1 MCGLMFGTECPK
13 PGIVDL
19 SENDP
24 YRRKCGLLSDRETRD
39 LSSVDASLGRLYH
52 GDKGVDRPDE
62 VSRADHKE
70 KLQRKRFLSITHKL
84 ERKVTH
90 MENEEME
97 FEEGTAEKTKA
108 WIQENLRVIVSVFI
122 VAAIALGIYSY
133 SDRSLP
139 SDESMIAEEE
149 IISSETTGAEE
160 TGTEEE
166 RTMTETGAE
175 TAPTTV
181 APTETSR
188 ETAGS
193 FVETA
198 SPGDGLTHLARKATA
213 NYLEKNPDSSL
224 TAEHKIYIE
233 DYLRKAVSHKGG
245 VKIGTSVEFQKDL
258 IGQAIAQSKTL
269 SERQLKNLEQYSSRV
284 AEFRK

>member
-1 MCGLMFGTECPK
+1 
-13 PGIVDL
+13 
-19 SENDP
+19 
-24 YRRKCGLLSDRETRD
+24 
-39 LSSVDASLGRLYH
+39 
-52 GDKGVDRPDE
+52 
-62 VSRADHKE
+62 
-70 KLQRKRFLSITHKL
+70 
-84 ERKVTH
+84 
-90 MENEEME
+90 MENEEMD

-139 SDESMIAEEE
+139 SDESMTADETSVSSEATEAEEE
-149 IISSETTGAEE
+149 GMEAEE
-160 TGTEEE
+160 VE
-166 RTMTETGAE
+166 AE
-175 TAPTTV
+175 PVSGQETV

-198 SPGDGLTHLARKATA
+198 ERGDGLTHLARKATA

-224 TAEHKIYIE
+224 TVEHRIYIE
-233 DYLRKAVSHKGG
+233 DYLRKAVTHEGG
-245 VKIGTSVEFQKDL
+245 VKIGTSVEFSKDL

-269 SERQLKNLEQYSSRV
+269 SEGQLKNLEKYSSRV

>member
-1 MCGLMFGTECPK
+1 
-13 PGIVDL
+13 
-19 SENDP
+19 
-24 YRRKCGLLSDRETRD
+24 
-39 LSSVDASLGRLYH
+39 
-52 GDKGVDRPDE
+52 
-62 VSRADHKE
+62 
-70 KLQRKRFLSITHKL
+70 
-84 ERKVTH
+84 

-139 SDESMIAEEE
+139 SDESMTAEEA
-149 IISSETTGAEE
+149 IVSSETTGSEE
-160 TGTEEE
+160 SEMEMEEP
-166 RTMTETGAE
+166 TMTETETKAE
-175 TAPTTV
+175 PTTI

-198 SPGDGLTHLARKATA
+198 SQGDGLTHLARKATA

-233 DYLRKAVSHKGG
+233 DYLRKAVSHEGG

-258 IGQAIAQSKTL
+258 IGQAITQSKTL